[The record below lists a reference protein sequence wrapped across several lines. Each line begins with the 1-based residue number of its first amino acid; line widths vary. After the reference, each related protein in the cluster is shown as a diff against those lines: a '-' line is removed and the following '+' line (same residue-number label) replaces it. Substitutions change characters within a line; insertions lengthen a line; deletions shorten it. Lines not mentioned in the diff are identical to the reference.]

1 MLLKI
6 FPSKKKLFGK
16 AEYSANVTIL
26 ENKNIKCI
34 NCKRNIESGELVFET
49 GRFNKYYLC
58 EACNKAKGVLYET
71 DRKHL

>member
-1 MLLKI
+1 MLLKKL
-6 FPSKKKLFGK
+6 PNKKKLFGK
-16 AEYSANVTIL
+16 AKYSANVTIL

-71 DRKHL
+71 ISK

>member
-16 AEYSANVTIL
+16 AKYSANVTIL

-58 EACNKAKGVLYET
+58 EACNKAKRSL
-71 DRKHL
+71 K

>member
-6 FPSKKKLFGK
+6 LPSKKKLFGK
-16 AEYSANVTIL
+16 AKYSANVTIL
-26 ENKNIKCI
+26 ENKNIKCV
-34 NCKRNIESGELVFET
+34 NCKRTIESGELVFET

-71 DRKHL
+71 NCKHL

>member
-6 FPSKKKLFGK
+6 LPDKKRTFRKTK
-16 AEYSANVTIL
+16 YCVNITIL
-26 ENKNIKCI
+26 ENKHIKCI

-58 EACNKAKGVLYET
+58 EACTKAKGV
-71 DRKHL
+71 

>member
-6 FPSKKKLFGK
+6 LPSKKKLFGK
-16 AEYSANVTIL
+16 AKYSENVTIL

-71 DRKHL
+71 ISK

>member
-6 FPSKKKLFGK
+6 LPSKKKLFGK
-16 AEYSANVTIL
+16 EKYGANVTIL
-26 ENKNIKCI
+26 ENKNIKCV
-34 NCKRNIESGELVFET
+34 NCKRTIESGELVFET

-71 DRKHL
+71 ISK